1 MFSYIRTGY
10 ADRERYDT
18 VSKRSEK
25 YLSMPVSELELS
37 TRSRKMLDGAG
48 ITTIRQLVSY
58 TETNLLMFR
67 NFGTKSFEE
76 LRGIISKMGLRFGMR
91 LES

>member
-1 MFSYIRTGY
+1 MFSYIRTGH
-10 ADRERYDT
+10 ADRERCDT

-25 YLSMPVSELELS
+25 YLNMPVSELELS

-48 ITTIRQLVSY
+48 IATIRQLVSY
-58 TETNLLMFR
+58 TEMNLLMFR
-67 NFGTKSFEE
+67 NFGPKSFEE
-76 LRGIISKMGLRFGMR
+76 LRDIISKMGLRFGMR